1 MHLRACVTKINFD
14 HASPGQGETSAKG
27 GFFAIGAC
35 APVKEE
41 TSFFPHTSKAER
53 LGLGTIYL
61 SWCQRRVTKTR
72 IPQNTYVP
80 RQSPLEPHKQRPV
93 HALPCCA
100 RVVVP
105 RTDLDRG
112 GGCCFRQKP
121 WRLSLWGDQGPLAK
135 RVEWQP
141 ANSIRKPFCAAMGTL
156 SLSSRSRDRHDDLVA
171 LALKLPSSPCMLPTR
186 DGRRLG
192 NAGAKYGPCSRALS
206 V

>member
-1 MHLRACVTKINFD
+1 MRQSRTLSGRDGRRYKAIYPVVACPSLTDPLTSPPHLHSFSALNNREISQVPPTATNCVFFILALACVRDKNINFWSCVSRIRGRL
-14 HASPGQGETSAKG
+14 AQR
-27 GFFAIGAC
+27 GFFAISAC

-53 LGLGTIYL
+53 LGLGTMHPFGKL
-61 SWCQRRVTKTR
+61 VVLVPETVSKTR
-72 IPQNTYVP
+72 IPLNTYVP

-135 RVEWQP
+135 RVE
-141 ANSIRKPFCAAMGTL
+141 
-156 SLSSRSRDRHDDLVA
+156 
-171 LALKLPSSPCMLPTR
+171 
-186 DGRRLG
+186 
-192 NAGAKYGPCSRALS
+192 
-206 V
+206 